1 LDRKTLLSFVG
12 QVGNLP
18 PIENRLWHRRSCL
31 CWLVLFFLVLSA
43 CSSTHRI
50 AVGSKNFTEQVIL
63 GEIIAQHLEN
73 RLHQPIDRKLNLGGT
88 LLAHQALLS
97 KDIDLYPE
105 YTGTA
110 FTNILK
116 RSGVT
121 DPVVVLDRVRTEYLT
136 GMGVEWL
143 DPLGFQN
150 SFAMTIRGEDA
161 RARHLETL
169 SDAVADPTGFALGA
183 GYEFLQRP
191 DGYGALNA
199 AYQMR
204 WISSPKSM
212 DLGLLYTALQ
222 QKKVSIVA
230 GSTTDG
236 LLDKLD
242 VKVLQDDKQAF
253 PPYQACIAVRTDLLA
268 NAPDIRKALAELSG
282 KFTDASMR
290 KMNFAVDVTHRQVA
304 EVAKDYLQEHVH

>member
-1 LDRKTLLSFVG
+1 LDRKTLFGCVG
-12 QVGNLP
+12 QVVNLP
-18 PIENRLWHRRSCL
+18 PIGNRRSC
-31 CWLVLFFLVLSA
+31 CWFVLFLLLLTG
-43 CSSTHRI
+43 CSSKHRI

-73 RLHQPIDRKLNLGGT
+73 RLHQPVDRKLNLGGT

-110 FTNILK
+110 FTNVLK

-136 GMGVEWL
+136 GMQVEWL
-143 DPLGFQN
+143 DPLGFNN
-150 SFAMTIRGEDA
+150 SFAMTVRGEDA
-161 RARHLETL
+161 RARHLQKL
-169 SDAVADPTGFALGA
+169 SDAAADPTGFALGA

-191 DGYGALNA
+191 DGYGALNS
-199 AYQMR
+199 AYQIR
-204 WISSPKSM
+204 WIASPKSM
-212 DLGLLYTALQ
+212 DLGLLYTALL
-222 QKKVSIVA
+222 QKKITIAA
-230 GSTTDG
+230 GSSTDG

-242 VKVLQDDKQAF
+242 VKVLEDDKQAF

-268 NAPDIRKALAELSG
+268 NAPDIRKALSELSG

-290 KMNFAVDVTHRQVA
+290 KMNYAVDVDHRQVA
-304 EVAKDYLQEHVH
+304 EVAKEFLQKNL